1 MDEIDRKILKIIQ
14 EGFPVCD
21 DPYDEIGKKIGMK
34 GDEVFKRI
42 ENLYSDGYIIKI
54 SPKFI
59 RKKDG
64 FNALIGIRVKSENVE
79 NVANFLNNFNEIS
92 HNDLREH
99 EYNIWFTLSAKS
111 EEEFNEIL
119 NTIRKNDKIEDMVVL
134 PTKRVF
140 KVNLEFD
147 IDDK

>member
-14 EGFPVCD
+14 DGFPICD
-21 DPYDEIGKKIGMK
+21 DPYDEIGKKIGMN

-59 RKKDG
+59 RKKGG
-64 FNALIGIRVKSENVE
+64 FNALIGIRVKSENIE

>member
-14 EGFPVCD
+14 DGFPVCD
-21 DPYDEIGKKIGMK
+21 DPYDEIGKKIGMQ

-59 RKKDG
+59 RKKDV

-79 NVANFLNNFNEIS
+79 NVVNFLNNFDEIS

-99 EYNIWFTLSAKS
+99 QYNIWFTLSAKN
-111 EEEFNEIL
+111 EEEFKEIL
-119 NTIRKNDKIEDMVVL
+119 NTIRKNDKIEDMVIL
-134 PTKRVF
+134 PTKKVF